1 MWLVDCILSSVYTTY
16 NIDNFLGFMFCFVWS
31 DREILGTLLQVSS
44 WSQSHLS
51 LCVAQDL
58 LLLDMLLKTVLRDM
72 RSGISG
78 DLLSIKTL
86 KLTTLSR
93 TSVRLVNSVV
103 PSVSEPWL
111 YRPASRYLIAE
122 VGGHF
127 PSWHSET
134 HHHHAQKEIEKIFLI
149 LFYNCLVYYW

>member
-1 MWLVDCILSSVYTTY
+1 
-16 NIDNFLGFMFCFVWS
+16 MFCFVWS
-31 DREILGTLLQVSS
+31 DREILGTLLHVVPD
-44 WSQSHLS
+44 LNLIS

-72 RSGISG
+72 MSGISG

-103 PSVSEPWL
+103 PSVSEP
-111 YRPASRYLIAE
+111 
-122 VGGHF
+122 
-127 PSWHSET
+127 
-134 HHHHAQKEIEKIFLI
+134 
-149 LFYNCLVYYW
+149 